1 MAKGYIL
8 LLASSSP
15 WRLHPANQNSKVFIH
30 SVACSRASSPDL
42 VLKNRRPEPP
52 AGNSGAHRG
61 RGLTAFLCFAP
72 PGARGPLAGS
82 EVWRTG
88 RRAAALPCWEQCG
101 SPRPQFLRSS
111 VARGLRILLSCLRS
125 QDPQRPA
132 SAPACSPPR
141 GPRAKLELVRL
152 PAPARRP
159 HRRRRRARL
168 TTALRLYCVSY
179 GDQLGGSGERNRP
192 LPLALGRG

>member
-1 MAKGYIL
+1 MLVWGPGLLDWTIVAKGYIL

-82 EVWRTG
+82 EVS
-88 RRAAALPCWEQCG
+88 LP
-101 SPRPQFLRSS
+101 
-111 VARGLRILLSCLRS
+111 
-125 QDPQRPA
+125 
-132 SAPACSPPR
+132 
-141 GPRAKLELVRL
+141 
-152 PAPARRP
+152 
-159 HRRRRRARL
+159 
-168 TTALRLYCVSY
+168 
-179 GDQLGGSGERNRP
+179 LG
-192 LPLALGRG
+192 LALGSPIFPSGCEGKLGVALESLQGKRDLI